1 MGLQE
6 MESQQQKSEESEQ
19 YAPEAKTSYQE
30 RIGAELKDWA
40 AKVDR
45 LKADVEE
52 LGTEAG
58 RMVEKRIEILK
69 DKRKAAVRK
78 LSTLKR
84 SPEEG
89 WEGFKS
95 GLEKSLDDLK
105 QTLDQTLSTFRKRQQ
120 EITERVSKQR
130 KAYLDNIEVRFSD
143 WNAKVDALKT
153 RIERA
158 KNEAVTKYEQ
168 QIEELRKKQLIG
180 KEKLEEF
187 KKSGGESWKDLKEGM
202 DKAFED
208 MKKSFE
214 KALSRM
220 KKK

>member
-1 MGLQE
+1 VGSAFQLPGQTR
-6 MESQQQKSEESEQ
+6 
-19 YAPEAKTSYQE
+19 EAKTSYQE
-30 RIGAELKDWA
+30 RIGAKLKEWA
-40 AKVDR
+40 AKVDH
-45 LKADVEE
+45 LKVEVE
-52 LGTEAG
+52 KLGAEAG
-58 RMVEKRIEILK
+58 RMFEKRIEILR
-69 DKRKAAVRK
+69 DKQKAAMRK

-105 QTLDQTLSTFRKRQQ
+105 QTLDQTLLIFRKRQQ

-130 KAYLDNIEVRFSD
+130 KAYVDKIEPRFSD
-143 WNAKVDALKT
+143 WSAKVDALKT

-158 KNEAVTKYEQ
+158 KNEAMMKYEQ
-168 QIEELRKKQLIG
+168 QIEELRKKQLVG

-187 KKSGGESWKDLKEGM
+187 KKSGGDPLEDLKEGM
-202 DKAFED
+202 DKAFAD

-214 KALSRM
+214 KTLSRM